1 MCVKLVS
8 RLGLVL
14 KELNDNGNF
23 RASLFA
29 TSAGLVL
36 ASQKEEKIDERVVAA
51 MGSLLSD
58 AAYKAAEEMDLSE
71 VKSMKIKYK
80 DDYIIMRN
88 IIMNDG
94 NTQFLLAVL
103 AKLPESEE
111 IEKYVD
117 QLLDW
122 AEENSKG
129 DLEKLTSL

>member
-1 MCVKLVS
+1 LVS
-8 RLGLVL
+8 RLELVL

-29 TSAGLVL
+29 TSTGLVL
-36 ASQKEEKIDERVVAA
+36 ASQKEEKVEERVVAA

-58 AAYKAAEEMDLSE
+58 AAFKAAEEMNLSE
-71 VKSMKIKYK
+71 FMSMKIKYK
-80 DDYIIMRN
+80 EDFIIMRN
-88 IIMNDG
+88 ININP

-103 AKLPESEE
+103 TKLPESEE

-122 AEENSKG
+122 AEENSKA
-129 DLEKLTSL
+129 DLEKLSSL

>member
-1 MCVKLVS
+1 MVS
-8 RLGLVL
+8 KLGLVL

-36 ASQKEEKIDERVVAA
+36 SFQKEEGIDERVVAA

-58 AAYKAAEEMDLSE
+58 AAYKASEEMDLSD
-71 VKSMKIKYK
+71 VLSMKIKYK
-80 DDYIIMRN
+80 EDYIIMRN
-88 IIMNDG
+88 ITISES
-94 NTQFLLAVL
+94 TKFLLAVL
-103 AKLPESEE
+103 TKLPETEE
-111 IEKYVD
+111 IEKYID

-129 DLEKLTSL
+129 DLGDLQKLSSL

>member
-8 RLGLVL
+8 RLELVL

-36 ASQKEEKIDERVVAA
+36 ASQKEEGIDERVVAA

-58 AAYKAAEEMDLSE
+58 AAYNASEEIGLTDVM
-71 VKSMKIKYK
+71 SMKIKYRE
-80 DDYIIMRN
+80 DFIIMRN
-88 IIMNDG
+88 IIINKG
-94 NTQFLLAVL
+94 TEFLLAVL
-103 AKLPESEE
+103 TKLPESEE
-111 IEKYVD
+111 IEKYTD

-122 AEENSKG
+122 AEENSRA
-129 DLEKLTSL
+129 DLEKLSTL

>member
-1 MCVKLVS
+1 MCIKLVS

-36 ASQKEEKIDERVVAA
+36 ASQKEEDIDERVVAA

-71 VKSMKIKYK
+71 VRSMKIKYK

-88 IIMNDG
+88 ILMKNN

-103 AKLPESEE
+103 SKLPESEE
-111 IEKYVD
+111 IEKYID

-129 DLEKLTSL
+129 DLEKLSTL

>member
-36 ASQKEEKIDERVVAA
+36 ASQKEEDIDERVVAA

-88 IIMNDG
+88 ILMKNN

-129 DLEKLTSL
+129 DLEKLSSL

>member
-1 MCVKLVS
+1 LVS
-8 RLGLVL
+8 KLGLVL

-36 ASQKEEKIDERVVAA
+36 SFQKEEGIDERVVAA

-58 AAYKAAEEMDLSE
+58 AAYKASEEMDLSD
-71 VKSMKIKYK
+71 VLSMKIKYK
-80 DDYIIMRN
+80 EDYIIMRN
-88 IIMNDG
+88 ITISES
-94 NTQFLLAVL
+94 TKFLLAVL
-103 AKLPESEE
+103 TKLPETEE
-111 IEKYVD
+111 IEKYID

-129 DLEKLTSL
+129 DLGDLQKLSSL

>member
-1 MCVKLVS
+1 MVS

-71 VKSMKIKYK
+71 VRSMKIKYK

-88 IIMNDG
+88 IIMSDDK
-94 NTQFLLAVL
+94 TQFLLAIL
-103 AKLPESEE
+103 TKLPESEE
-111 IEKYVD
+111 IEKYID

-129 DLEKLTSL
+129 DLEKLSSL

>member
-58 AAYKAAEEMDLSE
+58 AAYKAAEEMDLTE

-88 IIMNDG
+88 IIMN
-94 NTQFLLAVL
+94 NEKTQFLLAVL

-111 IEKYVD
+111 IEKYID

-129 DLEKLTSL
+129 DLEKLSSL

>member
-1 MCVKLVS
+1 LVS

-14 KELNDNGNF
+14 KQLNDNGNF

-58 AAYKAAEEMDLSE
+58 AAYKAAEEMDLSA
-71 VKSMKIKYK
+71 VMSMKIKYK

-88 IIMNDG
+88 ISMKDDK
-94 NTQFLLAVL
+94 TQFLLAVL
-103 AKLPESEE
+103 AKLPENEE
-111 IEKYVD
+111 IEKYID

-129 DLEKLTSL
+129 DLEKLSSL

>member
-88 IIMNDG
+88 ILMKNN

-129 DLEKLTSL
+129 DLEKLSSL

>member
-1 MCVKLVS
+1 
-8 RLGLVL
+8 L

-36 ASQKEEKIDERVVAA
+36 AFQKEEDIDERVVAA

-58 AAYKAAEEMDLSE
+58 AAYKASEEMDLSE
-71 VKSMKIKYK
+71 VMSMKIKYK
-80 DDYIIMRN
+80 EDFILMRN
-88 IIMNDG
+88 ITINP
-94 NTQFLLAVL
+94 TTRFLLAVL

-111 IEKYVD
+111 IEKYMD

-122 AEENSKG
+122 AEENSKE
-129 DLEKLTSL
+129 DLEKLSSL

>member
-1 MCVKLVS
+1 MCIKLVS

-36 ASQKEEKIDERVVAA
+36 ASQKEEDIDERVVAA

-71 VKSMKIKYK
+71 VRSMKIKYK

-88 IIMNDG
+88 ILMKNN

-122 AEENSKG
+122 AEENSRG
-129 DLEKLTSL
+129 DLEKLSSL

>member
-1 MCVKLVS
+1 MFVKLVS
-8 RLGLVL
+8 KLGLVL
-14 KELNDNGNF
+14 KELNENGNF

-51 MGSLLSD
+51 MSSLLSD
-58 AAYKAAEEMDLSE
+58 AAYKAAEEMDLTE
-71 VKSMKIKYK
+71 VTSMKIKYK

-88 IIMNDG
+88 IIMGEDK
-94 NTQFLLAVL
+94 TQFLLAIL
-103 AKLPESEE
+103 TKLPESEE
-111 IEKYVD
+111 IEKYID

-129 DLEKLTSL
+129 DLQKLSSL